1 MLHAWSKIALT
12 FDFAL
17 LYQKNSTLTIC
28 RKAPRMPPID
38 VMLNAF
44 VTLFVTID
52 PIGLAPIFLA
62 VTSGASKQARIK
74 IGTRAVIVAA
84 GILLIFALI
93 GHVILEVLGISLPAF
108 RIAGGLLLFAIA
120 FEMVFEKREKR
131 KSQSAEQALSDDD
144 MHDTAV
150 FPLAIPL
157 IAGPGAISAVL
168 LLGSQSSDWISRS
181 AIFAIVIFVLLLV
194 LLTFVVAGWVEK
206 MMGDSGRNILTRL
219 LGVLLAALSVQFIAD
234 GIKAIIAAG

>member
-1 MLHAWSKIALT
+1 MLPL
-12 FDFAL
+12 
-17 LYQKNSTLTIC
+17 
-28 RKAPRMPPID
+28 D

-62 VTSGASKQARIK
+62 ITSGASKQARLK
-74 IGTRAVIVAA
+74 IGTRAVLVAA
-84 GILLIFALI
+84 GILLVFALI
-93 GHVILEVLGISLPAF
+93 GHVILQVLGISLPAF

-131 KSQSAEQALSDDD
+131 KSQSAEQALSDDE
-144 MHDTAV
+144 MHDIAV

-168 LLGSQSSDWISRS
+168 LLSSQSSDWISRGS
-181 AIFAIVIFVLLLV
+181 IFVIIILVLLLV
-194 LLTFVVAGWVEK
+194 LVTFFIAGWVEK
-206 MMGDSGRNILTRL
+206 MLGDSGRNILTRL